1 MMPLRDEQAEPRAAE
16 RGFTTT
22 HWSVVLAAGRSVSP
36 QASEALEKLCRTYW
50 YPLYAY
56 ARREGHTVHD
66 AQDLTQEFFARFLA
80 KDYLNQVE
88 REKGRFRSF
97 LLASLKHFLANER
110 DRSNTLKRGGGCAF
124 ISWDDVER
132 EGRVEVQAPQ
142 EPSPIEP
149 AYAPQS
155 GFGVTGKRPPRA
167 ITERAINTSD
177 VEALVPPPL
186 VAPSLAIATLT
197 IDSIALEEL
206 ETPARIAIASLATP
220 EGEGP

>member
-1 MMPLRDEQAEPRAAE
+1 MSERHDREIGDRVIDEAARQMTDAQPPADFRARVLARIAEGRGARRRWRAAWILPPIAATAAIVVAILVA
-16 RGFTTT
+16 RGPREPAP
-22 HWSVVLAAGRSVSP
+22 VAARLPSAPV
-36 QASEALEKLCRTYW
+36 AEM
-50 YPLYAY
+50 
-56 ARREGHTVHD
+56 
-66 AQDLTQEFFARFLA
+66 
-80 KDYLNQVE
+80 
-88 REKGRFRSF
+88 
-97 LLASLKHFLANER
+97 
-110 DRSNTLKRGGGCAF
+110 
-124 ISWDDVER
+124 
-132 EGRVEVQAPQ
+132 QAPQ
-142 EPSPIEP
+142 EPSRIEP

-177 VEALVPPPL
+177 VEALAPPPL

>member
-1 MMPLRDEQAEPRAAE
+1 VTLGGRRRTLAVDGRALRGIHGEELPAVRLVAAYGDEAGPVPAQAGVKDAE
-16 RGFTTT
+16 REAELM
-22 HWSVVLAAGRSVSP
+22 VAPALREPAPVAARLPSAPV
-36 QASEALEKLCRTYW
+36 A
-50 YPLYAY
+50 
-56 ARREGHTVHD
+56 
-66 AQDLTQEFFARFLA
+66 
-80 KDYLNQVE
+80 
-88 REKGRFRSF
+88 
-97 LLASLKHFLANER
+97 
-110 DRSNTLKRGGGCAF
+110 
-124 ISWDDVER
+124 
-132 EGRVEVQAPQ
+132 EVQAPQ
-142 EPSPIEP
+142 EPSRIEP

-177 VEALVPPPL
+177 VEALAPPPL